1 MAKRKNLKLPVI
13 PVPKTLEEATKFLGK
28 IGEEQRSVDII
39 KNKLNADVDAL
50 KTKAMENAEKH
61 QTKITQLMEGLY
73 AFAEANRDELTDN
86 NKKKSVE
93 TPKGMFGWRITPPKV
108 ILRNQEIIIETL
120 KSLALDRFVRIK
132 EQINKEALLK
142 ESNIANSIKGVS
154 INQREEFV
162 IKPAE
167 LEIEITSQTAKL
179 KKSLAK
185 RNS

>member
-13 PVPKTLEEATKFLGK
+13 PVPKTLEEATKFLGE

-50 KTKAMENAEKH
+50 KAKAMEDAKKH
-61 QTKITQLMEGLY
+61 QTRVTELMEGLY
-73 AFAEANRDELTDN
+73 AFAEANREELTYN
-86 NKKKSVE
+86 NKKKTIE
-93 TPKGMFGWRITPPKV
+93 TPNGIFGWRITPPKV
-108 ILRNQEIIIETL
+108 TLRNQEMIIETL
-120 KSLALDRFVRIK
+120 KSLELDRFVRNK
-132 EQINKEALLK
+132 EQINKEALLR
-142 ESNIANSIKGVS
+142 ESNVAESIKGVS
-154 INQREEFV
+154 ISQREEFV

-185 RNS
+185 RKS